1 MILIFTLMV
10 RCGMVYLEPEG
21 LGLDPLV
28 NCWLRRLPKVSGL
41 RISKIRTTDRNLRA
55 L

>member
-1 MILIFTLMV
+1 MV

-28 NCWLRRLPKVSGL
+28 NCWLKRLPKVSAL
-41 RISKIRTTDRNLRA
+41 RISEQPIETYVRRN
-55 L
+55 